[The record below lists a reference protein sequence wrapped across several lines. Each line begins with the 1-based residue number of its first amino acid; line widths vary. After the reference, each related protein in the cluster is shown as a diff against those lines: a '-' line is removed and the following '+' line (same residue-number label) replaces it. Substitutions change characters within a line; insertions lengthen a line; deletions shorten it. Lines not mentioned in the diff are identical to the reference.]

1 MMLKVITKVKWNQV
15 MKVGGY
21 VAAGVMGAMEAYEKA
36 QMTDKI
42 FKLTKEVAEL
52 KAKMK

>member
-1 MMLKVITKVKWNQV
+1 MMNVITKVKWKHV
-15 MKVGGY
+15 LKVGGY
-21 VAAGVMGAMEAYEKA
+21 VATGVMGAMEAYEKA
-36 QMTDKI
+36 QMKDKL